1 MVGNIIIKWEG
12 EGGLKSDVLM
22 LRLGNV
28 VLLNLK
34 GEIND
39 YYSMIEN
46 GLLRKGVRILWF

>member
-1 MVGNIIIKWEG
+1 MVGNIITKGEG

-34 GEIND
+34 REIND